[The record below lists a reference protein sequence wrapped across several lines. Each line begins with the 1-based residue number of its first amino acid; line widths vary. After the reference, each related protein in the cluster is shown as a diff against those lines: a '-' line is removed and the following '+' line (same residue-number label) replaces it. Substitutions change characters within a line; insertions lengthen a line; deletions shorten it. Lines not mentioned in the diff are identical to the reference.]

1 MKNPQP
7 FDMGANGCNRSR
19 DYSAN
24 PAGLLLPRLDGVR
37 ANGPDRWMAIC
48 PSHDDKTPSLSVRDV
63 GDRVLVHC
71 HAGCTFSA
79 VIGALGIEAHQLFV
93 GGKAPRKI
101 ATANGERRMTLGE
114 IRDALSLEFFILG
127 QYHGSKITAL
137 TPADHAR
144 AQLATDRVVKGL
156 AAMLEARS

>member
-24 PAGLLLPRLDGVR
+24 PAELLLSRLDGVR
-37 ANGPDRWMAIC
+37 SSGPDRWVAIC
-48 PSHDDKTPSLSVRDV
+48 PSHDDKSPSLSVRDA

-79 VIGALGIEAHQLFV
+79 VIGALGIEARQLFV
-93 GGKAPRKI
+93 GGKAPRQI
-101 ATANGERRMTLGE
+101 ATANGERRLTLSQVREHLSFEFMVLGTYHGT
-114 IRDALSLEFFILG
+114 ALS
-127 QYHGSKITAL
+127 AL

-156 AAMLEARS
+156 AALLAVRR